1 MATLKVLRF
10 DGPDKADQA
19 MKVLG
24 SMLTRHLVSVS
35 DAAVVTWPQDAK
47 GPKVKQA
54 VNTAGAGALSG
65 TFWGM
70 LIGLIFFMPLLGA
83 AIGALAGA
91 VGGAL
96 TDIGINDRFINDMR
110 ERITPGTSALLML
123 VSTDAPDRMADEMR
137 SLGPELVS
145 TNLSHEQEAK
155 LRELFEA

>member
-1 MATLKVLRF
+1 M
-10 DGPDKADQA
+10 
-19 MKVLG
+19 
-24 SMLTRHLVSVS
+24 
-35 DAAVVTWPQDAK
+35 
-47 GPKVKQA
+47 
-54 VNTAGAGALSG
+54 
-65 TFWGM
+65 
-70 LIGLIFFMPLLGA
+70 IFFMPLLGA